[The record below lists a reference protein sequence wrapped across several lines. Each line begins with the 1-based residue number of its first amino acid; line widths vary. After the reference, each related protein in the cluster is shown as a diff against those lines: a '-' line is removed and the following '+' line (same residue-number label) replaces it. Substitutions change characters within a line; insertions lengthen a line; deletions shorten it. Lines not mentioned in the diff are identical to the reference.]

1 MEQKIFLEKN
11 RGKFSN
17 NVERSFNLGLSTK
30 TRLLPNDNVVDNF
43 SLFEQYNKERD
54 ECSKYRLILN
64 VNPICSNVLFNARTE
79 IVLNEGSSDCKLLI
93 GNNTLDKKTYA
104 TGAVNTTSSIS
115 YYDAIQNTEYS
126 HKDNGGFVY
135 HCGYDIF
142 NNHMLRKKGFVHVNP
157 LKNETNG
164 KNYNTI
170 SDYCRDGRGDIIK
183 QEIGINLSKSGKTT
197 EMHLYQYDTI
207 MSMPT
212 AFADNCIEK
221 DGWWGFTNPNTIEI
235 PNSDNKNISIN
246 RMMANN
252 KPCEFIDLYPDR
264 SLFSFVPKFN
274 KYRRRIEKN
283 WDYCITYPYK
293 SDYEMIDT
301 VCGGENQAIKANIKY
316 GLNTAAQPI
325 IICSSYFK
333 HNLKPGDYVTF
344 FYYMPHSEVAQDS
357 SEELKYVKINDEEYL
372 FAISN
377 FDEDGDL
384 IDDTNYVEKII
395 SKDFCRYSIKVRVE
409 SVGDANGDNLDRV
422 FTVKYSDIDDIY
434 DYLKYFGCFYKK
446 NVSNTDCLYYFRKFK
461 KLKSID
467 CGELRSDVNKA
478 AFSRNIYG
486 DDIAQVVFTDDL
498 NIDGLLDNNGRPL
511 SEVFFTIVKR
521 NAGRKEWYKKGNPK
535 YGDEKI
541 EFSHCFGEVTSGIDF
556 CGIDDEPFNYN
567 IHYLH
572 NFKSIEEISEEVGGG
587 NEIKS
592 AITNT
597 FSAWGDTVLS
607 GMPNTIEN
615 DITID
620 FDEFYGDIVEY
631 DISKATE
638 TVIGNVHHRFNTAQ
652 REFWNTNFMHI
663 KHDMIVSDD
672 YDGVN
677 GNGDAFKVET
687 YYINDVKNSISTKPD
702 SENKMFGNIYPEGYF
717 YNPHMRIKLKEYENL
732 PYTSPAKSI
741 NYTNPTL
748 TEHNTFILLK
758 EDGTIKIFS
767 REIDAIKEQKNGDK
781 IIEQDCYYEI
791 KITSPVNYGFYK
803 GDYVAFYNKKNSFIV
818 WGEIIHV
825 NGVDLTIKIDGKDVE
840 DYDMSSNTLFDPYSP
855 NREFYAYWSE
865 NNTPIY
871 AKLCEGNRKFV
882 WRNLLK
888 PSKMTQDSELFD
900 TTFSNG
906 RFYLEENIT
915 FFVKRQDPNGKYG
928 LSVPMYK
935 VYEQKVTNPLLRFVI
950 KGGNPIDMSEIMF
963 KLNKLTDN
971 CY

>member
-79 IVLNEGSSDCKLLI
+79 IVLNEGSSYCKLLI
-93 GNNTLDKKTYA
+93 GSNTLDKDTYA
-104 TGAVNTTSSIS
+104 KNAKNAKKSIS
-115 YYDAIQNTEYS
+115 YYDAIRNTEYS
-126 HKDNGGFVY
+126 HKEIGGFVY

-142 NNHMLRKKGFVHVNP
+142 NNHMLRKKGFVHVNH
-157 LKNETNG
+157 LKDKTNG
-164 KNYNTI
+164 ENYNTI

-183 QEIGINLSKSGKTT
+183 QEIGIKYTRNEATK
-197 EMHLYQYDTI
+197 MHLYQYDTI

-264 SLFSFVPKFN
+264 SLYSFVPKFN

-333 HNLKPGDYVTF
+333 HNLKPGDYITV
-344 FYYMPHSEVAQDS
+344 FYYLSHSETKTFS
-357 SEELKYVKINDEEYL
+357 NNELVCKKINGEERLYEYDAL
-372 FAISN
+372 
-377 FDEDGDL
+377 
-384 IDDTNYVEKII
+384 DDNGEVKSENINKWVERII
-395 SKDFCRYSIKVRVE
+395 SKEFSRYSIKVKVE
-409 SVGDANGDNLDRV
+409 SIGDVNGDNLDRV
-422 FTVKYSDIDDIY
+422 FTIKYDSVDDIY
-434 DYLKYFGCFYKK
+434 DYLKYFGFFYKK
-446 NVSNTDCLYYFRKFK
+446 NSGNTDCLYYFRKFK

-467 CGELRSDVNKA
+467 GGELRSDVNKA

-498 NIDGLLDNNGRPL
+498 NIDGFLDNNGRPL

-521 NAGRKEWYKKGNPK
+521 NAGREKWYNDKD
-535 YGDEKI
+535 YGSEKV
-541 EFSHCFGEVTSGIDF
+541 EFSHCFGKLTSGIDF
-556 CGIDDEPFNYN
+556 CGIDDEPFDYN

-572 NFKSIEEISEEVGGG
+572 NMDSTMIGMNDAKY
-587 NEIKS
+587 
-592 AITNT
+592 NT
-597 FSAWGDTVLS
+597 FSAWGETILS
-607 GMPNTIEN
+607 GVPKTIEE

-620 FDEFYGDIVEY
+620 LDEFYGDVVEY
-631 DISKATE
+631 DVSKATE
-638 TVIGNVHHRFNTAQ
+638 TVIGNVYHRFNTEQ
-652 REFWNTNFMHI
+652 RETWNQDYQHI

-672 YDGVN
+672 YDDVN
-677 GNGDAFKVET
+677 GNGVAFNVET
-687 YYINDVKNSISTKPD
+687 YYINDVKNSISTD
-702 SENKMFGNIYPEGYF
+702 SSKNKMFGNIYPEGYF

-732 PYTSPAKSI
+732 PSTSPAKSI

-748 TEHNTFILLK
+748 TEHNTFILLR
-758 EDGTIKIFS
+758 EDGTMEIFS
-767 REIDAIKEQKNGDK
+767 RKIDAIKEQKNGDK

-906 RFYLEENIT
+906 SFYIEENIT